1 MKFKLSRQEKAW
13 MLYDVGNSAFIL
25 LVTTIMPIYFNYLAG
40 KAGMTSV
47 EALPYWGYAAAVS
60 TILVAFIGPICGTMA
75 DIKNYKKR
83 FFILMVGLG
92 ALGCVLLG
100 IIPQWFLF
108 LVVFVL
114 AKTGYSASLVFYDSM
129 LTDVTTEERMDRV
142 SSQGFAYGYIG
153 SCIPFCLGLVLVLGA
168 DKLGLT
174 METAMCLTFLLTAL
188 WWIVMTIPLLREY
201 EQVHYREE
209 GRVSIGGTFR
219 SLGRI
224 LGEMKA
230 DKKVFLFMIA
240 FFFYIDGVYT
250 IIDMA
255 TSYGEALGIDSTG
268 LLVALLVTQIVAF
281 PCVIIFG
288 KLAGRFR
295 ASSLISLCIIAYVGI
310 TIFAVLMQT
319 QTHFFILAVCVGMFQ
334 GGIQALSR
342 SHFAKIIP
350 PEKSGEYF
358 GILDI
363 CGKGASFIG
372 TSLVSLIT
380 QITGSAKLGV
390 SVLILL
396 FAVGFFLFRRSTRYL
411 ERGNQK

>member
-1 MKFKLSRQEKAW
+1 M
-13 MLYDVGNSAFIL
+13 
-25 LVTTIMPIYFNYLAG
+25 
-40 KAGMTSV
+40 
-47 EALPYWGYAAAVS
+47 
-60 TILVAFIGPICGTMA
+60 
-75 DIKNYKKR
+75 
-83 FFILMVGLG
+83 
-92 ALGCVLLG
+92 
-100 IIPQWFLF
+100 
-108 LVVFVL
+108 
-114 AKTGYSASLVFYDSM
+114 
-129 LTDVTTEERMDRV
+129 
-142 SSQGFAYGYIG
+142 
-153 SCIPFCLGLVLVLGA
+153 LGA